1 MKSRSFRYGFTYKCA
16 SCGKEFWVADPS
28 QWIYKNANSF
38 KMYCS
43 YTCYRTWQKKFEAQ
57 KQKNIKNKK
66 PRSSRKINK

>member
-28 QWIYKNANSF
+28 QWIYKNAASF

-43 YTCYRTWQKKFEAQ
+43 YTCYRTWQKEQGAKR
-57 KQKNIKNKK
+57 KNIKNKK
-66 PRSSRKINK
+66 ARSSRKINK

>member
-43 YTCYRTWQKKFEAQ
+43 YTCYRTWQKERES

-66 PRSSRKINK
+66 PRRSQKINK